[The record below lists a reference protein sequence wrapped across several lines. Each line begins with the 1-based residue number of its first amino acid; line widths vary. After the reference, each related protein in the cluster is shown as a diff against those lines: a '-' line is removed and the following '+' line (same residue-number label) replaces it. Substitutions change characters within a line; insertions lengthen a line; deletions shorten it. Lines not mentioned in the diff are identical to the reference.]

1 MCYVLASGS
10 GGISEVLDI
19 NVNVQIPLKDTSSK
33 EVARVI
39 GNFRLKKKYLV
50 YLRVIFTFLSPD
62 AVLVGIHHVKN
73 IPPRHVNSQRFVT
86 LPTPSCA
93 WFHISR
99 PPPFAARPPTV
110 PIRSEQVRL
119 VAPMVESSA
128 RLTSSGFF
136 FPATRHCHPRYAS
149 HFSHL
154 RPRAADAGRR
164 RWSETGNRS

>member
-19 NVNVQIPLKDTSSK
+19 NVNVQISLKDTHPKRSLEWLEIS
-33 EVARVI
+33 
-39 GNFRLKKKYLV
+39 NV

-62 AVLVGIHHVKN
+62 AVLVGIHRVKN
-73 IPPRHVNSQRFVT
+73 IPARHVNSQRFVT
-86 LPTPSCA
+86 LPTPSRACS
-93 WFHISR
+93 HISH
-99 PPPFAARPPTV
+99 PPPFAAHPPTV
-110 PIRSEQVRL
+110 PICSEQVRL

-128 RLTSSGFF
+128 RLTYSGFF
-136 FPATRHCHPRYAS
+136 FPATRHCCPRYTS